1 MRTPEWPRSLFQ
13 EGHLNCYD
21 SKMEKYCL
29 ENSRSFKILL
39 TFGSA
44 LVYLSFIDGLHHY
57 IKVVFLLTNTT
68 FWTQSMDHRL
78 KTAFNAYYVKRPS
91 PWLLIQLKKTKTL
104 MQFWK
109 DYNICDF
116 VENLTWVG
124 FTKEGMNSIWK
135 RQSRSLSMISE
146 DPSRRRRLQKSTELW
161 VRWQTTS

>member
-1 MRTPEWPRSLFQ
+1 
-13 EGHLNCYD
+13 
-21 SKMEKYCL
+21 
-29 ENSRSFKILL
+29 
-39 TFGSA
+39 
-44 LVYLSFIDGLHHY
+44 
-57 IKVVFLLTNTT
+57 
-68 FWTQSMDHRL
+68 
-78 KTAFNAYYVKRPS
+78 
-91 PWLLIQLKKTKTL
+91 

-161 VRWQTTS
+161 VR